1 MKPGSIYKY
10 DFGHTVRPRGTEK
23 FLFIAIK
30 KNLKFTG
37 HWLLYDVKKGGL
49 VHTTADWSKLNLTEA
64 S

>member
-10 DFGHTVRPRGTEK
+10 DFSRTVRRRGDEK

-30 KNLKFTG
+30 KNLKFTD
-37 HWLLYDVKKGGL
+37 HWLFYDVKNGCFA
-49 VHTTADWSKLNLTEA
+49 HATTDWSKLNLTEA